1 MTIAVGHNSH
11 RSDGDDKVTGRAL
24 YTGDLQL
31 PGLIYGKVLRSPVA
45 HARVTS
51 IDSAGAELMPGVLAV
66 LTREKCSLTEP
77 YYGSLIKDQ
86 PIIAFEKVRYAGDI
100 VAAVAATDEN
110 LAEKALSEIK
120 ISYDDIPAVTS
131 VDEALAVGAPLVH
144 ESIRRGRLPE
154 YGRGSSYIVHEKS
167 NICHHFRYER
177 GDIEKGFREADAT
190 FEDTFYFPSAHHYPM
205 ESNISVASFARDGV
219 TIWTGTQGPFVLR
232 QEVARLFGLSLGQVR
247 VIVPAVGGGYGGA
260 KGLVPSV
267 IALALSRLAQRPVR
281 VAFSAEENFR
291 SICQPRAKLVIKTG
305 VKRDGSFIARRCH
318 VYLDAGAYV
327 NTTPSVAEK
336 AGYRA
341 HGPYRIPHVLTDS
354 YAVYTNTVPAGSFRG
369 FGGPQVAFAYDSHL
383 EMIAHRM
390 KMDPVELRLKNMLSK
405 GDEFALGDTVIDCD
419 LKGAL
424 LQITDEIG
432 LKQKETDTLA
442 PGIKRGKGVACAVK
456 DGGGTRKAAHAMVKI
471 LNDGSVLLLSGSVE
485 IGQGVQTTLQQIVAE
500 ELTLPVEKI
509 HIAQIDT
516 GFTPFDQGTNA
527 SSATTVMGVAVL
539 NAAKDARHQLS
550 LAVSSKTGAQIS
562 DVKLQ
567 GGCIVVAGKSI
578 AFRDAARLCFGE
590 SAGEILGHGFFQFP
604 VDKNVPLG
612 SPSPFWEIG
621 FAACEVEVDEKTGS
635 IKLLRYISLT
645 DAGKMIHPQQCEGQD
660 EGAAIFGIGQALFED
675 LVYDNGQLLNPN
687 LVDYPLPRF
696 RDVPLNFSTI
706 ILEEG
711 GGPGPYGAKGMG
723 EGGILAVAPA
733 ICNAVFNATGV
744 RIQEVPIRGERLV
757 RALRSRSCSPLA
769 EQPDN
774 EVADRTQ
781 SNKMRDYSK
790 GN

>member
-1 MTIAVGHNSH
+1 MAIAVGHSSH
-11 RSDGDDKVTGRAL
+11 RTDGDNKVTGKAL

-31 PGLIYGKVLRSPVA
+31 PGLIYGKILRSPVA
-45 HARVTS
+45 HARITS
-51 IDSAGAELMPGVLAV
+51 IDSAKAEHMRGVLAV
-66 LTREKCSLTEP
+66 LTRENCDLSDP
-77 YYGSLIKDQ
+77 FYGSLIKDQ
-86 PIIAFEKVRYAGDI
+86 PVIAFEKVRYAGDI

-110 LAEKALSEIK
+110 LAEQALSEIRVC
-120 ISYDDIPAVTS
+120 YDEIPAVTS
-131 VDEALAVGAPLVH
+131 VDEALAIGAPLVH
-144 ESIRRGRLPE
+144 ENIHRGRLPE
-154 YGRGSSYIVHEKS
+154 YGRGGSYIVHENS

-177 GDIEKGFREADAT
+177 GDIEKGFKEADST

-205 ESNISVASFARDGV
+205 ESNISVASFARDGI
-219 TIWTGTQGPFVLR
+219 TIWTGTQGPFALR
-232 QEVARLFGLSLGQVR
+232 QEVARLFGFSLGQVR

-281 VAFSAEENFR
+281 VAFSAEENFK

-305 VKRDGSFIARRCH
+305 VRRDGSFIARRCH
-318 VYLDAGAYV
+318 VFLNAGAYV

-383 EMIAHRM
+383 EMIAQRM
-390 KMDPVELRLKNMLSK
+390 KIDPIDLRLKNMLSK
-405 GDEFALGDTVIDCD
+405 GEEFAAGDTVIDCD

-432 LKQKETDTLA
+432 LGQKEANSLA

-456 DGGGTRKAAHAMVKI
+456 DGGGTRKAAHAIVKI
-471 LNDGSVLLLSGSVE
+471 LNDGSVLVLSGSVE

-500 ELTLPVEKI
+500 ELSLPVEKI

-527 SSATTVMGVAVL
+527 SSATTVMGAAVL

-550 LAVSSKTGAQIS
+550 LAVSSKMDTQIS
-562 DVKLQ
+562 DVKLE
-567 GGCIVVAGKSI
+567 GGCIVVAGKAMI
-578 AFRDAARLCFGE
+578 FRDAARLCFGE
-590 SAGEILGHGFFQFP
+590 TAGEILGRGFSQLP
-604 VDKNVPLG
+604 IDKNVPLG

-621 FAACEVEVDEKTGS
+621 FGACEVEVDEKTGS
-635 IKLLRYISLT
+635 VRLLKYISLT
-645 DAGKMIHPQQCEGQD
+645 DAGKMIHPLQCQGQD
-660 EGAAIFGIGQALFED
+660 EGAAVFGIGQALFED
-675 LVYDNGQLLNPN
+675 LVYDKNGQLLNPN
-687 LVDYPLPRF
+687 LVDYRLPTF

-744 RIQEVPIRGERLV
+744 RIQEVPIKGERLV
-757 RALRSRSCSPLA
+757 KALRTRPRSPLFGMA
-769 EQPDN
+769 
-774 EVADRTQ
+774 R
-781 SNKMRDYSK
+781 R
-790 GN
+790 

>member
-1 MTIAVGHNSH
+1 MAIAVGHSSH
-11 RSDGDDKVTGRAL
+11 RTDGDNKVTGKAL

-31 PGLIYGKVLRSPVA
+31 PGLIYGKILRSPVA
-45 HARVTS
+45 HARITS
-51 IDSAGAELMPGVLAV
+51 IDSAKAERMRGVLAV
-66 LTREKCSLTEP
+66 LTRENCDLSDP

-86 PIIAFEKVRYAGDI
+86 PVIAFEKVRYAGDI

-110 LAEKALSEIK
+110 LAEQALSEIRVC
-120 ISYDDIPAVTS
+120 YDEIPAVTS
-131 VDEALAVGAPLVH
+131 VDEALAIGAPLVH
-144 ESIRRGRLPE
+144 ENIRRGRLPE
-154 YGRGSSYIVHEKS
+154 YGRGGSYIVHENS

-177 GDIEKGFREADAT
+177 GDIEKGFKEADST
-190 FEDTFYFPSAHHYPM
+190 FEDTFYFPSAHHCPM
-205 ESNISVASFARDGV
+205 ESNISVASFARDGI
-219 TIWTGTQGPFVLR
+219 TIWTGTQGPFALR
-232 QEVARLFGLSLGQVR
+232 QEVARLFGFSLGQVR
-247 VIVPAVGGGYGGA
+247 VMVPAVGGGYGGA

-281 VAFSAEENFR
+281 VAFSAEENFK

-305 VKRDGSFIARRCH
+305 VRRDGSFIARRCH
-318 VYLDAGAYV
+318 VFLNAGAYV

-383 EMIAHRM
+383 EMIAQRM
-390 KMDPVELRLKNMLSK
+390 KIDPIDLRLKNMLSK
-405 GDEFALGDTVIDCD
+405 GEEFAAGDTVIDCD

-432 LKQKETDTLA
+432 LGQNEANNLA

-456 DGGGTRKAAHAMVKI
+456 DGGGTRKAAHAIVKI
-471 LNDGSVLLLSGSVE
+471 LNDGSVLVLSGSVE

-500 ELTLPVEKI
+500 ELSLPVEKI

-527 SSATTVMGVAVL
+527 SSATTVMGAAVL

-550 LAVSSKTGAQIS
+550 LAVSSKMDTQIS
-562 DVKLQ
+562 DVKLE
-567 GGCIVVAGKSI
+567 GGCIVVAGK
-578 AFRDAARLCFGE
+578 AMTFRDAARLCFGE
-590 SAGEILGHGFFQFP
+590 TAGEILGRGFSQLP
-604 VDKNVPLG
+604 IDKNVPLG

-621 FAACEVEVDEKTGS
+621 FGACEVEVDEKTGS
-635 IKLLRYISLT
+635 VRLLKYISLT
-645 DAGKMIHPQQCEGQD
+645 DAGKMIHPLQCQGQD
-660 EGAAIFGIGQALFED
+660 EGAAVFGIGQALFED
-675 LVYDNGQLLNPN
+675 LVYDKNGQLLNPN
-687 LVDYPLPRF
+687 LVDYRLPTF

-744 RIQEVPIRGERLV
+744 RIQEVPIKGERLV
-757 RALRSRSCSPLA
+757 KALRTRPRSPLFGMA
-769 EQPDN
+769 RQ
-774 EVADRTQ
+774 
-781 SNKMRDYSK
+781 
-790 GN
+790 